1 MSKETVSNIFNN
13 TLSPRDL
20 TKFTLFRGVTDFT
33 NLQQFDLYETGYSFL
48 ICLDIPKFL
57 SKLRDRNDDYKS
69 LINNYRHII
78 EYEFRGCQGIDAIQ
92 SDVNQINNGIDQ
104 LSLITRVQEQSG
116 STFNMSYFERSGS
129 VITKTHELFLR
140 GIKDPRTQMKRYC
153 GLYNARI
160 GSEAAKSHP
169 PVMQDK
175 GFQYEVFHFLL
186 IVTDNSGLNLEKA
199 YILAACQPTTANTD
213 IYNVERGSIQFSE
226 LSLAFNGFPITGRI
240 VNAKAVE
247 FLDYINQHT
256 CFDEMEFGYNILTD
270 ESLEPGGAN
279 STDTSASGG
288 PVDSPTYDDIVSKG
302 KA

>member
-160 GSEAAKSHP
+160 GSEAAKSNP

-199 YILAACQPTTANTD
+199 YSCCLPA
-213 IYNVERGSIQFSE
+213 YN
-226 LSLAFNGFPITGRI
+226 
-240 VNAKAVE
+240 
-247 FLDYINQHT
+247 
-256 CFDEMEFGYNILTD
+256 C
-270 ESLEPGGAN
+270 
-279 STDTSASGG
+279 
-288 PVDSPTYDDIVSKG
+288 
-302 KA
+302 